1 MLSQSFLY
9 ILSSIMHTAKIEI
22 SEGIKWSLTIGK
34 KQWKIINQQAQKVVT
49 VAYRRWSFT
58 RGSNCKTLTWT
69 ILVFWIGDHLRE
81 VVLYGGLTVF

>member
-1 MLSQSFLY
+1 
-9 ILSSIMHTAKIEI
+9 MHTAKIEI

-34 KQWKIINQQAQKVVT
+34 KQWKMINRQAQKVVT

-58 RGSNCKTLTWT
+58 RGSNCKTFTWK

>member
-1 MLSQSFLY
+1 
-9 ILSSIMHTAKIEI
+9 MHTAKIEI

-34 KQWKIINQQAQKVVT
+34 KQWKMINRQAQKVVT

-58 RGSNCKTLTWT
+58 RGSNFKTLTWK